1 MPASYANDKQK
12 ILVRLRKMEGQLKG
26 IRKMVEEDKYCV
38 DILNQLYSIIAGT
51 QKVAAIIMKD
61 HIQGCVMNA
70 VTHNGHSDDYIN
82 ELVEV
87 VERYTR
93 K

>member
-1 MPASYANDKQK
+1 MPSYLNDKEQ
-12 ILVRLRKMEGQLKG
+12 ILLRLRKMEGQLKG
-26 IRKMVEEDKYCV
+26 IQKMVEEDKYCV
-38 DILNQLYSIIAGT
+38 DVLNQISSIIAAS
-51 QKVAAIIMKD
+51 QKVATLILKD
-61 HIQGCVMNA
+61 HIKGCVREALIRND
-70 VTHNGHSDDYIN
+70 HSDEHIN